1 VIPGP
6 VLAAWIANRE
16 AQGRSYRRVDA
27 CAQKWSVHPL
37 MTQIER
43 EVSELAQRTPDNLLA
58 AARRFMDRTGD
69 IDALMGELIATSRLD
84 PFFRP
89 PLLPVTADLHSSLL
103 LYDHPELSI
112 ALGVSGVDDLAAKK
126 SGGRGPA
133 SVNFP
138 GYVILLRFVDA
149 GGATMSF
156 WEAPR
161 IGENFVG
168 AEAGPCRMVGRRR
181 IADGEEVV
189 LDGRYQSFV
198 IDHAERAIVYYQAV
212 ARAQCAPV
220 AAEYDS
226 ETLRFIGASST
237 DEAASRIQ
245 MMVSLLR
252 ALDREDA
259 LPLFEKALEDSPFY
273 ARWHIMRE
281 MLALDADAALPALR
295 AMAAGD
301 PHPDVRAAA
310 RQSLELFFEDEQ
322 EDEVPADRGGAACR
336 A

>member
-1 VIPGP
+1 MIPGP
-6 VLAAWIANRE
+6 ELAAWIADRE
-16 AQGRSYRRVDA
+16 AQRRSYVRVDA
-27 CAQKWSVHPL
+27 FAQKWSAHPL
-37 MTQIER
+37 MTQLER
-43 EVSELAQRTPDNLLA
+43 EVGELDPRTPDNLLA

-89 PLLPVTADLHSSLL
+89 PLLSATAEIHSSLL
-103 LYDHPELSI
+103 LYDHADLSI
-112 ALGVSGVDDLAAKK
+112 GLGVSGVDDLAAKK
-126 SGGRGPA
+126 TGRRGPA
-133 SVNFP
+133 SVNFA
-138 GYVILLRFVDA
+138 GYVILLRFIDA
-149 GGATMSF
+149 GGATLSF
-156 WEAPR
+156 WEAPP

-181 IADGEEVV
+181 IEDGEEVV
-189 LDGRYQSFV
+189 IDGRHQSFV

-212 ARAQCAPV
+212 ARAQSAPV

-226 ETLRFIGASST
+226 ESLGFIGASST
-237 DEAASRIQ
+237 DEAASRVQ

-252 ALDREDA
+252 AMDREDA
-259 LPLFEKALEDSPFY
+259 LPLFEKALEGSPFY

-295 AMAAGD
+295 AMATAD

-310 RQSLELFFEDEQ
+310 RQSLDLFFADEN
-322 EDEVPADRGGAACR
+322 DAPAAQGGAACR